1 MIKRVHRE
9 NGFTLIEIL
18 VAFSIVTILMGILY
32 GTFRATTDTA
42 EHIENNA
49 DPYRISRIVFY
60 QITKDL
66 AMFNQETPIAGTTPQ
81 SAPSETSFGSRRLLG
96 ENRSRFLEGSNY
108 PDDTIAFLSLS
119 APPVLRGFSE
129 SDRAEIAY
137 SLSDQSLIREAKFR
151 DKSVPNEVGES
162 VLGFNLRYFNGKKQ
176 EWADEWDSRVTDG
189 IPLAMEVTLILKGS
203 PPFQEKAFKTT
214 VGIPLAGSL

>member
-66 AMFNQETPIAGTTPQ
+66 SMLNQEAPTGTTSQ
-81 SAPSETSFGSRRLLG
+81 LTQLTASETSFGSLRLLG
-96 ENRSRFLEGSNY
+96 ENRSRFIEGSNY

-119 APPVLRGFSE
+119 APPVLRGFSK
-129 SDRAEIAY
+129 SDRAEISY

-162 VLGFNLRYFNGKKQ
+162 VLGFNLRYFNGQKQ
-176 EWADEWDSRVTDG
+176 EWADEWDPRVTNG
-189 IPLAMEVTLILKGS
+189 IPLAMEVTLILKA
-203 PPFQEKAFKTT
+203 PFQEKAFKTT
-214 VGIPLAGSL
+214 VGIPLAGAL

>member
-1 MIKRVHRE
+1 MIKRVYRE

-18 VAFSIVTILMGILY
+18 VAFSIVAILMGILY

-66 AMFNQETPIAGTTPQ
+66 AMFNQETPIAGTTTQ

-96 ENRSRFLEGSNY
+96 ENRSRFVEGSNY

-189 IPLAMEVTLILKGS
+189 IPLAMEVTLILKA
-203 PPFQEKAFKTT
+203 PFQEKAFKTT